1 MLIKINSEAM
11 EQLTETE
18 KRVIVFINANANKF
32 SKMSIGDVADETFSS
47 PATVSRA
54 IKKCGLNGF
63 AELRYQVAH
72 QADLHADTIAVNEI
86 LNKSLQEVTYTIEQI
101 SIETVFQ
108 IIQEIKKAS
117 KIILLAR
124 GLTEHIAQEFAL
136 KLQVLGYNVFANYD
150 PMMMQSITKRIKP
163 TDLVIIFS
171 LSGTTQELL
180 KAAENAASI
189 GSKIICL
196 TCGNLDSPLAKISDI
211 AMFGFKH
218 SHTSIKI
225 MDATS
230 RLPLYVMS
238 RIIFDYLAVQQQQEE
253 ENQKLKSR

>member
-1 MLIKINSEAM
+1 MLIRVSSDVM

-18 KRVIVFINANANKF
+18 KKIIVFINANADKF

-47 PATVSRA
+47 VATVSRA

-63 AELRYQVAH
+63 AELRYQLAH
-72 QADLHADTIAVNEI
+72 QTDFHADTIAVNEI
-86 LNKSLQEVTYTIEQI
+86 LNKSLQEVTRTIEQI
-101 SIETVFQ
+101 SIENVFK
-108 IIQEIKKAS
+108 IIWEIKKSS

-150 PMMMQSITKRIKP
+150 PMMMQSITKRLKP
-163 TDLVIIFS
+163 DELVIIFS
-171 LSGTTQELL
+171 LSGATQELL
-180 KAAENAASI
+180 SAAENAAST

-196 TCGNLDSPLAKISDI
+196 TCGNLYSPLAKISDI
-211 AMFGFKH
+211 VMFGFKH

-230 RLPLYVMS
+230 RLPLYVMA
-238 RIIFDYLAVQQQQEE
+238 RIIFDYLVVQHQKEE
-253 ENQKLKSR
+253 ENQK